1 MLNEHQRFGQT
12 GEALAGALLEQKG
25 YIILERNYKTKMGEI
40 DIVARHENTLVF
52 IEVKA
57 RKSSYFGNPKYAVN
71 RKKQKKISMAALYY
85 LKATNQSNAKA
96 RFDVVSILSES
107 SAVNPQI
114 EIVRNA
120 FELAYG

>member
-1 MLNEHQRFGQT
+1 MINEQQKFGQT
-12 GEALAGALLEQKG
+12 GEALAGTLLEQKG

-40 DIVARHENTLVF
+40 DIIARHGDTLVF
-52 IEVKA
+52 VEVKA
-57 RKSSYFGNPKYAVN
+57 RTNSSFGNPKYAVN
-71 RKKQKKISMAALYY
+71 RKKQKKISMTALYY

-96 RFDVVSILSES
+96 RFDVVSILLES
-107 SAVNPQI
+107 AANPKI